1 MDLYT
6 ADELLKIKALE
17 KDASIRALDS
27 YIELADI
34 YREELDKK
42 DNIISELVEI
52 IERMSKQ

>member
-1 MDLYT
+1 MDLYAT
-6 ADELLKIKALE
+6 NELLKIKVLE
-17 KDASIRALDS
+17 KKALIRALDS

-42 DNIISELVEI
+42 DEIISELVEI

>member
-6 ADELLKIKALE
+6 ANEIINNKVLENKAL
-17 KDASIRALDS
+17 IRTIDS

-42 DNIISELVEI
+42 DKIISELVEI
-52 IERMSKQ
+52 IERTCKQ

>member
-6 ADELLKIKALE
+6 ANEIINNKVLEKKAL
-17 KDASIRALDS
+17 IIALDS

-42 DNIISELVEI
+42 DKIISELVEI

>member
-6 ADELLKIKALE
+6 ADELLKIKVLE
-17 KDASIRALDS
+17 KKALIKALGS

-52 IERMSKQ
+52 IERIVKE

>member
-6 ADELLKIKALE
+6 ANEIINNKVLENNAL
-17 KDASIRALDS
+17 IRALDS
-27 YIELADI
+27 YIELSDI

-52 IERMSKQ
+52 IERMRKQ

>member
-6 ADELLKIKALE
+6 ANEIINNKVLEKKAL
-17 KDASIRALDS
+17 IRTIDS

-42 DNIISELVEI
+42 DKIINELVEI
-52 IERMSKQ
+52 IERMSK

>member
-6 ADELLKIKALE
+6 ANEIINNKALE
-17 KDASIRALDS
+17 KKAFIRALDS

-42 DNIISELVEI
+42 DKIINELVEI
-52 IERMSKQ
+52 IERMSK